1 MTTPKRHGDE
11 NEWSSATSAPGEV
24 FTPEGQIKQAG
35 DFARGLTNKDPRAK
49 AYRRQRMKPGLVIIG
64 LAFAFV
70 AIVVLV
76 NALR

>member
-1 MTTPKRHGDE
+1 MTTPREHGDE
-11 NEWSSATSAPGEV
+11 DEWSPATSAPGEI

-35 DFARGLTNKDPRAK
+35 AFARGLTNKDPRAK
-49 AYRRQRMKPGLVIIG
+49 AYRHQMMMPGLVIIG

-70 AIVVLV
+70 AVVIIV